1 MAGMSV
7 PAAPLLSVEGLEVT
21 FGTDAPA
28 VCGVDLAVRS
38 GQTVAVVG
46 ESGSGKSTTAAAILG
61 LLPAGGRITAGRVV
75 FDGRDITGADAKRL
89 RSIRGREIGYVPQ
102 DPMTNLNPVWKVG
115 FQVTEALRANTDGR
129 AARRRAVE
137 LLAEAGLPDPAKQAG
152 RYPHQLSGGM
162 CQRALIAIGLAG
174 RPRLLIADEPTS
186 ALDVTVQRQ
195 VLDHL
200 QGLTDELGTALLLIT
215 HDLALAAQRAEAVVV
230 VRRGV
235 VVESGAAQSILQSPQ
250 HEYTRRLVAA
260 APSLTARSR
269 RPPESRSRATTQA
282 GDILVVSEL
291 TKIYRES
298 RGAPWRRVESRAVD
312 GVSFRLPRAS
322 TLAIVGE
329 SGSGKSTLARM
340 VLGLLQPT
348 SGTVVFDGTYDV
360 GALARDQV
368 LAFRRRVQP
377 VFQNPYSS
385 LDPMYSVFRA
395 IEEPLRVHHVGDRRQ
410 RQRAVRE
417 LVDQVALPSSILGRR
432 PRELSGGQR
441 QRVAIARALALRPEV
456 LVCDEAVSALD
467 VLVQA
472 QILDLLA
479 DLQADLGLTYLFIS
493 HDLAV
498 IRQIADDVLVM
509 RAGRVVEHASTE
521 EVFSRPRH
529 EYTRQLLQ
537 AIPGAPQLPERLA
550 TCDGRPA
557 GSANGAP
564 GRCCGQ
570 RPGAR
575 RAEPRAPAPGQPA
588 GLAGGRRRGLV
599 AGGAGLLGARRWSC
613 AAARRGGA
621 HLGQAGAQRSGV
633 RGSASGGAGAGRRRG
648 SGGRGVAAGTV
659 AGAGPPTHAGGRRPG
674 R

>member
-1 MAGMSV
+1 VARMSDRE
-7 PAAPLLSVEGLEVT
+7 APLLSVTGLQVR
-21 FGTDAPA
+21 FGTHAPA
-28 VCGVDLAVRS
+28 VSGVDLAVLP

-61 LLPAGGRITAGRVV
+61 LLPPGGRITAGRIV
-75 FDGRDITGADAKRL
+75 FDRRDITSSDSRSDRRLL
-89 RSIRGREIGYVPQ
+89 RSIRGRGIGYVPQ

-115 FQVTEALRANTDGR
+115 FQVREALRANTNDR
-129 AARRRAVE
+129 VARRRALE
-137 LLAEAGLPDPAKQAG
+137 LLADAGMPDPVKQVG

-174 RPRLLIADEPTS
+174 QPKLLIADEPTS

-200 QGLTDELGTALLLIT
+200 QRLTADLGTALLLIT
-215 HDLALAAQRAEAVVV
+215 HDLALAAERAESVVV
-230 VRRGV
+230 INRGA
-235 VVESGAAQSILQSPQ
+235 VVESGAAQSILQDPQ

-260 APSLTARSR
+260 APSLVARSPAHTR
-269 RPPESRSRATTQA
+269 LRATRQHSD
-282 GDILVVSEL
+282 DILVVSEL
-291 TKIYRES
+291 TKVYRES
-298 RGAPWRRVESRAVD
+298 RGAPWRRAEFRAVD
-312 GVSFRLPRAS
+312 AVSFRLRRAS
-322 TLAIVGE
+322 TLAIAGE

-348 SGTVVFDGTYDV
+348 SGTVVFDGTRIAGRLD
-360 GALARDQV
+360 RDRE

-395 IEEPLRVHHVGDRRQ
+395 IEEPLRIHRVGDRKSRE
-410 RQRAVRE
+410 RAVRE
-417 LVDQVALPSSILGRR
+417 LADHVALPSSLLGRL

-479 DLQADLGLTYLFIS
+479 DLQAELGLTYLFIS

-509 RAGRVVEHASTE
+509 RDGRVVERAPTDE
-521 EVFSRPRH
+521 LFTRPAH
-529 EYTRQLLQ
+529 EYTRQLLE
-537 AIPGAPQLPERLA
+537 AI
-550 TCDGRPA
+550 
-557 GSANGAP
+557 
-564 GRCCGQ
+564 
-570 RPGAR
+570 
-575 RAEPRAPAPGQPA
+575 PRAPAP
-588 GLAGGRRRGLV
+588 
-599 AGGAGLLGARRWSC
+599 
-613 AAARRGGA
+613 
-621 HLGQAGAQRSGV
+621 
-633 RGSASGGAGAGRRRG
+633 
-648 SGGRGVAAGTV
+648 
-659 AGAGPPTHAGGRRPG
+659 
-674 R
+674 